1 MSTPDNVI
9 HVPRP
14 PKSSFNPYR
23 PLKGNQLLQ
32 EQIRHF
38 HKREEELAPEQQT
51 GIDIASIATEGE
63 ASEYIRKLTAV
74 LHPQGAR
81 KEKVRKAT

>member
-1 MSTPDNVI
+1 MSTPDNVV

-14 PKSSFNPYR
+14 PKSAFNPNR

-32 EQIRHF
+32 AQLKHF
-38 HKREEELAPEQQT
+38 RKREQELAPEQQT

-63 ASEYIRKLTAV
+63 ASEYIRKLTAI

>member
-1 MSTPDNVI
+1 MSTPANVI

-14 PKSSFNPYR
+14 SRGSFNPNR

-32 EQIRHF
+32 EQVRHF
-38 HKREEELAPEQQT
+38 RKRERELAPEQQT
-51 GIDIASIATEGE
+51 GIDIESIATEGE
-63 ASEYIRKLTAV
+63 ASEYIRKMTAI
-74 LHPQGAR
+74 LHPAGAR